1 MRPPAPAPTSL
12 HCAAECPFL
21 WSHTG
26 GKSANPKKPGGN
38 KRKTPEES
46 SHAEET
52 GNKGAETK
60 GGDAEVDIT
69 KVKIGKVVHIPASV
83 FPKDKPPK
91 EGFWTGKVVY
101 TKNGGENDAGIRIAD
116 EDIFTRPKLEVA
128 GWLVG

>member
-1 MRPPAPAPTSL
+1 M
-12 HCAAECPFL
+12 
-21 WSHTG
+21 
-26 GKSANPKKPGGN
+26 
-38 KRKTPEES
+38 ES
-46 SHAEET
+46 RLSEET

-60 GGDAEVDIT
+60 GGDAEVSNAEVDIT

-91 EGFWTGKVVY
+91 EGFWTGKIVN
-101 TKNGGENDAGIRIAD
+101 TKKRGEDDAGIRIAD